1 MESHAQLLNHLTPQN
16 LQDGAALG
24 TEPFYLEWLR
34 NQTLSK
40 FPRKATTTEVIISI
54 KQKTIR
60 PIEDSIKGTQGISI
74 YTETTTTY
82 TDSCLLTYAR
92 LAEGHISI
100 NIISNNAAR
109 VK

>member
-60 PIEDSIKGTQGISI
+60 DSIKGIQGISI
-74 YTETTTTY
+74 NTETTTTY
-82 TDSCLLTYAR
+82 TDRQLSVDLCKAGRGAHL
-92 LAEGHISI
+92 
-100 NIISNNAAR
+100 N
-109 VK
+109 